1 MTTASNS
8 AILDPVTNPVPTVA
22 PQSKEDTTM
31 SGATNKITALYCRLS
46 QEDARLGESL
56 SIENQK
62 VILLEY
68 AKKNHFP
75 NPVFFVDD
83 GYSGTNYDRPGFQSM
98 LVEIEAGRVGIV
110 ITKDLSRLGRNS
122 ALTGLYTNFTFPQYG
137 VRYIAINDNYDT
149 IDPNSVNN
157 DFAGIKNWFNEFYAR
172 DTSRKIRAV
181 QKAKGERGV
190 PLTVN
195 VPYGYVKDPEN
206 PKHWLV
212 DPEAAAIV
220 KRIFSMCME
229 GRGPTQIANQ
239 LWADKVLTPTAYKL
253 SHGRSTNAPAPEDP
267 YRWDKRA
274 VSLILERREYT
285 GCTVN
290 FKTYT
295 NSIWDKKR
303 HLNPVENQAIFPD
316 THERIIDDDVFEKVQ
331 EIRSQRHRMTRT
343 GKSSIFS
350 GMVYCADCGSK
361 MQYGSSNNRDFSQDF
376 FDCSLHKKN
385 GSKCKGHFIRV
396 KVLEGRVLSHVQRV
410 TDYILRHE
418 DYFRKVMEE
427 QLRVESTEKLTVLKK
442 QLARNEKRIVD
453 LKRLFMKIYE
463 DNASGKL
470 SDDRFD
476 MMSQSY
482 DAEQKQLEEEALS
495 IQQEIEVQEQQI
507 ENIEKFVQKAHKYVH
522 IEELTPYALRELV
535 SAIYVDAPDKS
546 SGKRV
551 QHIHIKYDGLGYIP
565 LDELEAKEKA

>member
-1 MTTASNS
+1 MLQT
-8 AILDPVTNPVPTVA
+8 D
-22 PQSKEDTTM
+22 
-31 SGATNKITALYCRLS
+31 KITALYCRLS
-46 QEDARLGESL
+46 QEDMQAGESE
-56 SIENQK
+56 SIQNQK
-62 VILLEY
+62 LILQKY
-68 AKKNHFP
+68 ADEHHFF
-75 NPVFFVDD
+75 NTRFFVDD
-83 GYSGTNYDRPGFQSM
+83 GFSGVSFEREGLQAM
-98 LVEIEAGRVGIV
+98 LHEVEAGNVATV
-110 ITKDLSRLGRNS
+110 ITKDLSRLGRNY
-122 ALTGLYTNFTFPQYG
+122 LKTGELIEIIFPEYE
-137 VRYIAINDNYDT
+137 VRYIAINDGVDT
-149 IDPNSVNN
+149 AREDNEFTPLR
-157 DFAGIKNWFNEFYAR
+157 NWFNEFYAR

-418 DYFRKVMEE
+418 NYFRKVMEE
-427 QLRVESTEKLTVLKK
+427 QLRVESSEKLTVLKK

-463 DNASGKL
+463 DNANGKL

-482 DAEQKQLEEEALS
+482 DAEQKQLEEESLS